1 MQWRNANRMKSVKKK
16 ACIDAFC
23 PIFFPRVNLLTLASQ
38 WSVRSIFGQKLEVAK
53 KVVVQKW

>member
-1 MQWRNANRMKSVKKK
+1 MQWHNASRIKSVKKK
-16 ACIDAFC
+16 AWTDAFF
-23 PIFFPRVNLLTLASQ
+23 PIFPPRVILLTLASP